1 MWLLQ
6 RQADWTKRDP
16 ENLNQSQK
24 SILVCIHGR
33 KIPVTPEITDRLK
46 NILERY
52 LQRDFIERNKKHFK
66 FISFI
71 DKNKDTFQNKE
82 ISQVFKVFYVLF
94 SYI

>member
-33 KIPVTPEITDRLK
+33 KIPRDPEITDRLK